1 VKGYTIERY
10 RSWAPLPGGDPWA
23 RFVATWR
30 YGVIAPGGKPIA
42 RGCTWRSARKIADA
56 LNGIQFQQLLLAR
69 LETELKLYEA
79 RALNAQQVKP

>member
-1 VKGYTIERY
+1 VKGKYTIERTHSRWY
-10 RSWAPLPGGDPWA
+10 C
-23 RFVATWR
+23 
-30 YGVIAPGGKPIA
+30 VIAPGGKRIA
-42 RGCTWRSARKIADA
+42 WDCTWRTARKIADA